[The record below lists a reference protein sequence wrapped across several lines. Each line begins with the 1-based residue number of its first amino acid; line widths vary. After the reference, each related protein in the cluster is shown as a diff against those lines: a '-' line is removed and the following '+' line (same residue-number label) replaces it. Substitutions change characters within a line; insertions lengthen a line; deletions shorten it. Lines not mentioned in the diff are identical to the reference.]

1 MRKGHFNHMNQKFGQ
16 AGWIVAAGLA
26 GMMFASGFQGGTT
39 KEGVVDIV
47 KLGQESKVGLR
58 NSEALRTAFL
68 ARNGLMEFAA
78 TQLVLTSEQA
88 TKLRTLSLKEPIT
101 EAEKTE
107 LEKLKE
113 DIKASA
119 KNFNDLNQKQN
130 PTDADR
136 AMLQD
141 YNNRV
146 QTIRRL
152 LEAWNTEF
160 TEELNRLEGTLRQQT
175 IQTAKEVVKDLGK
188 KQGYTIIFESQVAP
202 YGANDLTDAAL
213 KALNEK

>member
-1 MRKGHFNHMNQKFGQ
+1 MNQKFGQ
-16 AGWIVAAGLA
+16 AGWLVAAGLA
-26 GMMFASGFQGGTT
+26 GVLFGGGFQGGAT

-47 KLGQESKVGLR
+47 RLGQESKVGQR

-78 TQLVLTSEQA
+78 TQLVLTTEQA
-88 TKLRTLSLKEPIT
+88 NKLRTLSLKDPIT
-101 EAEKTE
+101 EAEKAD

-113 DIKASA
+113 EIKASA
-119 KNFNDLNQKQN
+119 KNFNDLNQKAN

-146 QTIRRL
+146 QTMRRM

-160 TEELNRLEGTLRQQT
+160 TEELNRLEGSLRQQT
-175 IQTAKEVVKDLGK
+175 ITTAKEVVRDLGK
-188 KQGYTIIFESQVAP
+188 KQGFTIVFESQIAP
-202 YGANDLTDAAL
+202 YGANDLTEAAL

>member
-1 MRKGHFNHMNQKFGQ
+1 MNQKFSQ
-16 AGWIVAAGLA
+16 AGWLVAAGLA
-26 GMMFASGFQGGTT
+26 GMMFASGFQPSQS

-47 KLGQESKVGLR
+47 KLGTDSKVGQR
-58 NSEALRTAFL
+58 NSETLRTAFL

-78 TQLVLTSEQA
+78 TQLVLTNEQA
-88 TKLRTLSLKEPIT
+88 TKLRTLSLKDPIT
-101 EAEKTE
+101 EPEKAE
-107 LEKLKE
+107 LEKLKDE
-113 DIKASA
+113 IKAAA
-119 KNFNDLNQKQN
+119 KDFNDRNQKTN

-146 QTIRRL
+146 QSTRRL
-152 LEAWNTEF
+152 LEQWNSEF
-160 TEELNRLEGTLRQQT
+160 TEELNRLEGNLRQQT
-175 IQTAKEVVKDLGK
+175 IQMAKDVVKDIGK
-188 KQGYTIIFESQVAP
+188 KQGYTIVFESQIAP